1 VFGQG
6 GITPDY
12 KVAFTNKLFTFSIQ
26 RTGTFFT
33 YARKF
38 VTKKTDISKLYVFPD
53 ELGDKN
59 VALKGK
65 KVLDENFVVDTLVL
79 EDFKAYLKELDFS
92 YKPEDFE
99 DALEEIKREIKRE
112 IFSSLWGVERGWKV
126 LMENDPVVKKA
137 IEVLPE
143 SEALLKKTLR

>member
-1 VFGQG
+1 MLGQG

-12 KVAFTNKLFTFSIQ
+12 EVFFRNKIFTSSVQ
-26 RTGTFFT
+26 RTGAFFT

-38 VTKKTDISKLYVFPD
+38 VSKITDLSKLYILPD
-53 ELGDKN
+53 EQEEKN
-59 VALKGK
+59 ADFSGK
-65 KVLDENFVVDTLVL
+65 KILDENFVVDTPVL
-79 EDFKAYLKELDFS
+79 EDFKAHLKDLDFS
-92 YKPEDFE
+92 YEPEDFD
-99 DALEEIKREIKRE
+99 DALSEIKREIKRE

-143 SEALLKKTLR
+143 SEALLKKS

>member
-1 VFGQG
+1 M
-6 GITPDY
+6 D
-12 KVAFTNKLFTFSIQ
+12 
-26 RTGTFFT
+26 
-33 YARKF
+33 
-38 VTKKTDISKLYVFPD
+38 
-53 ELGDKN
+53 
-59 VALKGK
+59 LKGK
-65 KVLDENFVVDTLVL
+65 KVLDENFVVDTSVL